1 VFGRDRKRRDGG
13 YQDNAALTGFGG
25 YEPSDTLTTGYG
37 EVRPEATRP
46 GGTASGVAQP
56 FGSGGTASGV
66 AESSGPSGTASGVEP
81 FGSGGTLSGVEPSGP
96 GGTTSGAE
104 PLRGKGFGTRTDPAG
119 RANPGS
125 AQGSWPSAAS
135 SAGPG
140 VRAEPQRIR
149 PPAKPGRKR
158 RGSRVAW
165 VVVVVLGLGAAALNV
180 FSTGNHRSTPNRPPV
195 GYTPEPRVTV
205 PAVVAG
211 WQSVSGRD
219 GSYAYD
225 VPPSWTP
232 KPGTV
237 HGWDKTATAPGIT
250 LSTSAFVDES
260 FCPGVS
266 GSRRGGAGVTT
277 EPTGDA
283 EQAVRKAVD
292 DLAVSAYG
300 LESARTP
307 GPAED
312 ATLQI
317 GQAQKPTRMVFADVA
332 PKDDGPCT
340 SKHVLVGAIAI
351 SGPASSAV
359 LVAYADQEVPGARD
373 DLTRILRSYRGVL
386 ASDRATS
393 TPATR

>member
-1 VFGRDRKRRDGG
+1 MFGRNRKRRDGG

-25 YEPSDTLTTGYG
+25 YEPSDTPTTGYG
-37 EVRPEATRP
+37 EVRPPETTRP
-46 GGTASGVAQP
+46 SAQASGIAEP
-56 FGSGGTASGV
+56 FGPGAPVSGV
-66 AESSGPSGTASGVEP
+66 AES
-81 FGSGGTLSGVEPSGP
+81 
-96 GGTTSGAE
+96 
-104 PLRGKGFGTRTDPAG
+104 LRGKSFGPGVGPAG
-119 RANPGS
+119 SGNP
-125 AQGSWPSAAS
+125 AQGPWPSAAVP
-135 SAGPG
+135 GEPG

-149 PPAKPGRKR
+149 PPGKPGRRR

-165 VVVVVLGLGAAALNV
+165 AVVVVLGLGAAALNV
-180 FSTGNHRSTPNRPPV
+180 FSTGDHRSTPSRPPV

-211 WQSVSGRD
+211 WQSVAGRD

-237 HGWDKTATAPGIT
+237 HGWDKTTTAPGIT
-250 LSTSAFVDES
+250 LGTSAFVDEG

-266 GSRRGGAGVTT
+266 DSRRGGAGVTT

-300 LESARTP
+300 PESARTP
-307 GPAED
+307 GPGED
-312 ATLQI
+312 ATVQI
-317 GQAQKPTRMVFADVA
+317 GRTPRPTRMVFADVV
-332 PKDDGPCT
+332 PKDGGPCA
-340 SKHVLVGAIAI
+340 SKHVVMGAIAI
-351 SGPASSAV
+351 SGPSSSAV
-359 LVAYADQEVPGARD
+359 LVAYADQDVPRD

-386 ASDRATS
+386 ASDRVTS
-393 TPATR
+393 TPAAR

>member
-1 VFGRDRKRRDGG
+1 VFGRNRKRRDGG

-25 YEPSDTLTTGYG
+25 YEPSDASTTGYPR
-37 EVRPEATRP
+37 ESSVAEPV
-46 GGTASGVAQP
+46 SGAD
-56 FGSGGTASGV
+56 FGSA
-66 AESSGPSGTASGVEP
+66 PP
-81 FGSGGTLSGVEPSGP
+81 PGSL
-96 GGTTSGAE
+96 AE
-104 PLRGKGFGTRTDPAG
+104 PVVK
-119 RANPGS
+119 
-125 AQGSWPSAAS
+125 
-135 SAGPG
+135 
-140 VRAEPQRIR
+140 AEPQRIR
-149 PPAKPGRKR
+149 PAAKPGRKR

-180 FSTGNHRSTPNRPPV
+180 FSTGNHRSTPSRPPA

-211 WQSVSGRD
+211 WQSVAGRD

-225 VPPSWTP
+225 VPPNWTP

-250 LSTSAFVDES
+250 LSTSAFVDEG

-266 GSRRGGAGVTT
+266 DSRHGGAGVTT

-300 LESARTP
+300 PESARTP
-307 GPAED
+307 GPGED

-317 GQAQKPTRMVFADVA
+317 GQAQRPARLVFADVV
-332 PKDDGPCT
+332 PKDDGPCA

-351 SGPASSAV
+351 SGPTSSAV
-359 LVAYADQEVPGARD
+359 LVAYADQDVPGGRD
-373 DLTRILRSYRGVL
+373 ELTRILRSYRGVL
-386 ASDRATS
+386 ASDRSTS